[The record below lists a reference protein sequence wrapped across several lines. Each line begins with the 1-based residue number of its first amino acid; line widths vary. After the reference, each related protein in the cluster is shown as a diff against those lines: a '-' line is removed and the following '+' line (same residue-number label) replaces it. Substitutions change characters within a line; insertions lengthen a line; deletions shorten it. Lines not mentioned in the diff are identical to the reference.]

1 MTGALLRRTFAANR
15 VRIIG
20 CAIAMLV
27 WGAVLP
33 LVYASFGRQYGQ
45 FIQNNPFLDQ
55 FSQFGG
61 GDLFSLSGS
70 MALGFIHP
78 FAIAVVGI
86 IAVGVPILS
95 IVGER
100 QRGTLE
106 VLLSRP
112 VSRRAL
118 MAVVFMVGFVALAL
132 IIAAQLLSSLVGAVV
147 AGVQDELAIRRLP
160 LVWAMGLLLF
170 GAFMAIALAASVSF
184 DRVMPAL
191 GVTLLIVL
199 VSYLFEVIGSLWP
212 EMRGLGDLSLFHY
225 VRTKE
230 LLEGTFRPTD
240 AILIGGVMVAALA
253 WAWFVFPRRDIGA
266 PS

>member
-1 MTGALLRRTFAANR
+1 MTGALLGRTFAANR

-20 CAIAMLV
+20 CTIALLV
-27 WGAVLP
+27 WGAIMP
-33 LVYASFGRQYGQ
+33 LVYASFGRQYGS
-45 FIQNNPFLDQ
+45 FIRNNPLLEQ
-55 FSQFGG
+55 FTQFGG
-61 GDLFSLSGS
+61 GDLFSLTGAL
-70 MALGFIHP
+70 ALGFVHP
-78 FAIAVVGI
+78 FAIAVMGI
-86 IAVGVPILS
+86 IAIGAPILG

-118 MAVVFMVGFVALAL
+118 LMVVAVVTIAALAL
-132 IIAAQLLSSLVGAVV
+132 LLAAQLVSSVIGTYV
-147 AGVQDELAIRRLP
+147 AGAQDELSLRQLP

-170 GAFMAIALAASVSF
+170 GAIMAIALAASVSF

-212 EMRGLGDLSLFHY
+212 EMRGLADLSMFHY

-230 LLEGTFRPTD
+230 LLEGTFRPAD
-240 AILIGGVMVAALA
+240 ALLLGGVMIVGLA
-253 WAWFVFPRRDIGA
+253 WAWFVFPRRDIAA

>member
-15 VRIIG
+15 VRILG
-20 CAIAMLV
+20 CVIAMLV

-33 LVYASFGRQYGQ
+33 MVYASFGIRFSS
-45 FIQNNPFLDQ
+45 FIRGNPLLEQ

-61 GDLFSLSGS
+61 GDLFSLSGA

-86 IAVGVPILS
+86 IVVGVPILS

-106 VLLSRP
+106 ILLARP
-112 VSRRAL
+112 VSRHAL
-118 MAVVFMVGFVALAL
+118 TLVVFLVGISALAL
-132 IIAAQLLSSLVGAVV
+132 LLAAQLASSVVGAVA
-147 AGVQDELAIRRLP
+147 AGVQGELALGRLP

-170 GAFMAIALAASVSF
+170 GAFLSIALAASVSF

-191 GVTLLIVL
+191 GVTLAIVL
-199 VSYLFEVIGSLWP
+199 VSYLLEVIGSLWP

-230 LLEGTFRPTD
+230 LLEGTFRPAD
-240 AILIGGVMVAALA
+240 ALLIGGVMVVALA
-253 WAWFVFPRRDIGA
+253 WAWVVFPRRDIGA

>member
-1 MTGALLRRTFAANR
+1 MIGALLGRTFAANR

-20 CAIAMLV
+20 CTIALLV
-27 WGAVLP
+27 WGAVMP
-33 LVYASFGRQYGQ
+33 LVYASFGRQYGS
-45 FIQNNPFLDQ
+45 FIRNNPLLEQ
-55 FSQFGG
+55 FTQFGG
-61 GDLFSLSGS
+61 GDMFSLSGA
-70 MALGFIHP
+70 MALGFVHP
-78 FAIAVVGI
+78 FAITVMGI
-86 IAVGVPILS
+86 IAVGMPILA

-118 MAVVFMVGFVALAL
+118 IVVVVVVGITALAL
-132 IIAAQLLSSLVGAVV
+132 LLAAQLVSNVVGAYV
-147 AGVQDELAIRRLP
+147 AGVQDELSVRRLP

-170 GAFMAIALAASVSF
+170 GAIMAIALAASVSF

-240 AILIGGVMVAALA
+240 ALLIGGVMAAALA
-253 WAWFVFPRRDIGA
+253 WAWFVFPRRDIAA

>member
-15 VRIIG
+15 VRIIA
-20 CAIAMLV
+20 CTIAMLV
-27 WGAVLP
+27 WGCVLP
-33 LVYASFGRQYGQ
+33 MVYASFGRQYGS
-45 FIQNNPFLDQ
+45 FIRNNPLLEQ

-61 GDLFSLSGS
+61 GDLFSLSGA

-78 FAIAVVGI
+78 FAIAVIGI
-86 IAVGVPILS
+86 IVVGVPILS

-106 VLLSRP
+106 VLLARP
-112 VSRRAL
+112 VSRHSL
-118 MAVVFMVGFVALAL
+118 TVVVFVVGISALAAL
-132 IIAAQLLSSLVGAVV
+132 IAAQLVSNVVGAYV
-147 AGVQDELAIRRLP
+147 AGVQDELTISRLP
-160 LVWAMGLLLF
+160 LVWAMGMLLF

-184 DRVMPAL
+184 DRVMPAI

-199 VSYLFEVIGSLWP
+199 VSYLLEVIGSLWP
-212 EMRGLGDLSLFHY
+212 EMRRLGDLSLFHY

-240 AILIGGVMVAALA
+240 ALLIGGVMVAALV
-253 WAWFVFPRRDIGA
+253 WAWIVFPRRDIAA